1 MNWIGFVRL
10 MRSIYGRELP
20 DLQKIQDQGLLAV
33 KIAQVFALRIDFLNR
48 EKCEHLARL
57 YRHTVEIPTEDMRR
71 LLRQY
76 TGDDFAGRFTAIED
90 NALASASVGQVHR
103 ARLKGG
109 DEVIIK
115 LIKADCKKQFVRD
128 VRSIKRLFQLAIMF
142 YPKLQKVADP
152 VGILENIEDYTL
164 TELNLLNEIKGQDIL
179 KNIYLE
185 NRNRFDLSHLKF
197 AELHKDL
204 SNENVLV
211 AEFIEGKTFDEL
223 LEKGHMPYDQLLEL
237 FHIHG
242 FYMFVSGTFH
252 GDIHPGNIILKNG
265 DIYFVD
271 TSAIS
276 QSGPKIRRGLFDF
289 FTALAYWDY
298 GECATCLNAMAETGI
313 EGKKFEIFREKF
325 ITLYADFKESTVAQ
339 VSLTQKMMETIK
351 LGVHNGMVFERGIFA
366 IIKSL
371 MYLDGMVLRCNPDA
385 VLLRDMRAFIGDT
398 RAIMEA
404 TVPAADPPV

>member
-10 MRSIYGRELP
+10 MRSIFGSELP

-48 EKCEHLARL
+48 EKCQHLARL
-57 YRHTVEIPTEDMRR
+57 YRHTVEIPAEDMRR
-71 LLRQY
+71 LLAQY
-76 TGDDFAGRFTAIED
+76 TDESFAARFESINDA
-90 NALASASVGQVHR
+90 ALASASVGQVHR

-109 DEVIIK
+109 AEVIVK
-115 LIKADCKKQFVRD
+115 LIKKECKKQFVRD

-185 NRNRFDLSHLKF
+185 NRDRFDLSHLKF
-197 AELHKDL
+197 AELYRDL

-211 AEFIEGKTFDEL
+211 AEFIDGKTFDEL
-223 LEKGHMPYDQLLEL
+223 LEEGRMPYDQLLEL
-237 FHIHG
+237 FRMHG

-252 GDIHPGNIILKNG
+252 GDIHPGNIILKDG
-265 DIYFVD
+265 DLYFVD

-276 QSGPKIRRGLFDF
+276 HTGPKIRRGLFDF

-298 GECATCLNAMAETGI
+298 GECAVCLNRMAEKGITGRQ
-313 EGKKFEIFREKF
+313 FDAFREKF
-325 ITLYADFKESTVAQ
+325 VALYADFKETTVSQ
-339 VSLTQKMMETIK
+339 VSLTQRMMETIK

-385 VLLRDMRAFIGDT
+385 VLMRDMRPFIGQT
-398 RAIMEA
+398 RAMMDA
-404 TVPAADPPV
+404 VLSDAPHR

>member
-1 MNWIGFVRL
+1 MTGVPFCGYTYDTSSPFSSIANIRAETPTGRTPMNWIGFVRL

-48 EKCEHLARL
+48 EKCQHLARL
-57 YRHTVEIPTEDMRR
+57 YRHTVEIPAEDMRR

-76 TGDDFAGRFTAIED
+76 TDDDFAGRFNTITD

-185 NRNRFDLSHLKF
+185 NRDRFDLSHLKF
-197 AELHKDL
+197 AELYRDL

-223 LEKGHMPYDQLLEL
+223 LEEGRMPYDQLLEL

-242 FYMFVSGTFH
+242 FYMFVNGTFH
-252 GDIHPGNIILKNG
+252 GDIHPGNIILNDG
-265 DIYFVD
+265 NIYFVD

-276 QSGPKIRRGLFDF
+276 RTGPKIRRGLFDF
-289 FTALAYWDY
+289 FTAPGLL
-298 GECATCLNAMAETGI
+298 GLRRMCRLPEQHGRNRHHRQTAM
-313 EGKKFEIFREKF
+313 
-325 ITLYADFKESTVAQ
+325 
-339 VSLTQKMMETIK
+339 K
-351 LGVHNGMVFERGIFA
+351 LSRKN
-366 IIKSL
+366 
-371 MYLDGMVLRCNPDA
+371 
-385 VLLRDMRAFIGDT
+385 LLRSMLTSRKA
-398 RAIMEA
+398 RYQRSA
-404 TVPAADPPV
+404 

>member
-1 MNWIGFVRL
+1 MNWIGFVGL
-10 MRSIYGRELP
+10 IRSIYGKELP
-20 DLQKIQDQGLLAV
+20 DLERIQDQGLLAV

-48 EKCEHLARL
+48 EKCQHLARL
-57 YRHTVEIPTEDMRR
+57 YRHTVEIPSEDMRR

-76 TGDDFAGRFTAIED
+76 TDEDFTERFATIED

-103 ARLKGG
+103 ARLK
-109 DEVIIK
+109 DNREVIIK

-128 VRSIKRLFQLAIMF
+128 VRSIKRLFKLAIMF

-164 TELNLLNEIKGQDIL
+164 TELNLLNEIKGQQIL
-179 KNIYLE
+179 KDIYLKG
-185 NRNRFDLSHLKF
+185 RDRYDLSHLKF
-197 AELHKDL
+197 ADMHSDL

-211 AEFIEGKTFDEL
+211 AEYIDGKTFDEL
-223 LEKGHMPYDQLLEL
+223 LETGQMPYDQLLEL

-242 FYMFVSGTFH
+242 FYMFVNGTFH
-252 GDIHPGNIILKNG
+252 GDIHPGNIILKDN
-265 DIYFVD
+265 DIYFID

-276 QSGPKIRRGLFDF
+276 NTGPKIRRGLFDF

-298 GECATCLNAMAETGI
+298 GECAACLNKMAEKGI
-313 EGKKFEIFREKF
+313 AGKQFDVFKEKF
-325 ITLYADFKESTVAQ
+325 VALYADFKESTVSQ
-339 VSLTQKMMETIK
+339 VSLTQRMMETIK
-351 LGVHNGMVFERGIFA
+351 LGVHSGMMFERGIFA

-385 VLLRDMRAFIGDT
+385 VLLRDMRQFIGDT
-398 RAIMEA
+398 RKILEE
-404 TVPAADPPV
+404 TTTDDVQV

>member
-10 MRSIYGRELP
+10 MRSIYGSELP
-20 DLQKIQDQGLLAV
+20 DLQRIQDQGLLAV

-48 EKCEHLARL
+48 EKCQHLARL
-57 YRHTVEIPTEDMRR
+57 YRHTVEIPTEDMHR

-76 TGDDFAGRFTAIED
+76 TDERFAGRFESIED
-90 NALASASVGQVHR
+90 RALASASVGQVHR

-109 DEVIIK
+109 EEVIVK
-115 LIKADCKKQFVRD
+115 LIKKECKKQFVHD

-197 AELHKDL
+197 AELYRDL

-211 AEFIEGKTFDEL
+211 AEFIDGKTFDEL
-223 LEKGHMPYDQLLEL
+223 LEEGRMPYDQLLEL
-237 FHIHG
+237 FRMHG

-252 GDIHPGNIILKNG
+252 GDIHPGNIILKDG
-265 DIYFVD
+265 DLYFVD

-276 QSGPKIRRGLFDF
+276 HTGPKIRRGLFDF

-298 GECATCLNAMAETGI
+298 GECAACLNRMAETGI
-313 EGKKFEIFREKF
+313 TDKRFDAFREKF
-325 ITLYADFKESTVAQ
+325 IALYDGFKESTVSQ

-385 VLLRDMRAFIGDT
+385 VLMRDMRPFIGDT

-404 TVPAADPPV
+404 NVPADPRT

>member
-10 MRSIYGRELP
+10 MRSIYGSELP
-20 DLQKIQDQGLLAV
+20 DLQRIQDQGLLAV

-48 EKCEHLARL
+48 EKCQHLARL
-57 YRHTVEIPTEDMRR
+57 YRHTVEIPTEDMHR

-76 TGDDFAGRFTAIED
+76 TDERFAGRFESIED
-90 NALASASVGQVHR
+90 RALASASVGQVHR

-109 DEVIIK
+109 EEVIVK
-115 LIKADCKKQFVRD
+115 LIKKECKKQFVRD

-197 AELHKDL
+197 AELYRDL

-211 AEFIEGKTFDEL
+211 AEFIDGKTFDEL
-223 LEKGHMPYDQLLEL
+223 LEEGRMPYDQLLEL
-237 FHIHG
+237 FRMHG

-252 GDIHPGNIILKNG
+252 GDIHPGNIILKDG
-265 DIYFVD
+265 DLYFVD

-276 QSGPKIRRGLFDF
+276 HTGPKIRRGLFDF

-298 GECATCLNAMAETGI
+298 GECAACLNRMAETGI
-313 EGKKFEIFREKF
+313 TDKRFDAFREKF
-325 ITLYADFKESTVAQ
+325 IALYDGFKESTVSQ

-385 VLLRDMRAFIGDT
+385 VLMRDMRPFIGDT

-404 TVPAADPPV
+404 NVPADPRT

>member
-10 MRSIYGRELP
+10 MRSIYGSELP
-20 DLQKIQDQGLLAV
+20 NLQKIQDQGLLAV

-71 LLRQY
+71 LLNQY
-76 TGDDFAGRFTAIED
+76 TDDNFAACFDSIED

-103 ARLKGG
+103 ARLKDG

-115 LIKADCKKQFVRD
+115 LIKADCKKQFVHD

-164 TELNLLNEIKGQDIL
+164 TELNLFNEIKGQEIL
-179 KNIYLE
+179 KDIYLK
-185 NRNRFDLSHLKF
+185 NRDRYDLSHLKF
-197 AELHKDL
+197 AELYRDI

-211 AEFIEGKTFDEL
+211 AEFIDGKTFDEL
-223 LEKGHMPYDQLLEL
+223 LETGHMSYDQLLEL

-252 GDIHPGNIILKNG
+252 GDIHPGNIILKDG

-276 QSGPKIRRGLFDF
+276 HSGPKIRRGLFDF
-289 FTALAYWDY
+289 FTSLAYWDY
-298 GECATCLNAMAETGI
+298 GECAACLNTMAETAI
-313 EGKKFEIFREKF
+313 EGKKFEAFREKF
-325 ITLYADFKESTVAQ
+325 ITLYADFKESTVSQ

-351 LGVHNGMVFERGIFA
+351 LGVHSGMVFERGIFA

-385 VLLRDMRAFIGDT
+385 VLLRDMREFIGDT
-398 RAIMEA
+398 RKIIDEA
-404 TVPAADPPV
+404 TPEDTPA